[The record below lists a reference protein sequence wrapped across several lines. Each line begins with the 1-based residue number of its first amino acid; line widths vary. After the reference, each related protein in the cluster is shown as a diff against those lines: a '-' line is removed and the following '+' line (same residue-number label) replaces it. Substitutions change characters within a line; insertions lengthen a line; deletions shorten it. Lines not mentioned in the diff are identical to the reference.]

1 MLPMQPFL
9 STTRRVQPTTSVM
22 YFQILQ
28 RGVACAAAHYR
39 VSGEFVQVFPT
50 RLVFADKASWVRFW
64 ALYGGEEVVAHI
76 SRLEPRAALKSP

>member
-1 MLPMQPFL
+1 MLPMQSFL
-9 STTRRVQPTTSVM
+9 SVTRKAAPPDNLH
-22 YFQILQ
+22 FQILQ

-39 VSGEFVQVFPT
+39 ASGEFVQVFPT
-50 RLVFADKASWVRFW
+50 RIVFKDKTSWLRFW